1 MGKKENSRTRFRED
15 EKKKKENIQ
24 LYIVYVGALWVKL
37 TYQVV
42 DRLISTDRSHAA
54 SGHWIKCG
62 DKAKGK
68 YH

>member
-37 TYQVV
+37 TY
-42 DRLISTDRSHAA
+42 
-54 SGHWIKCG
+54 
-62 DKAKGK
+62 
-68 YH
+68 